1 VSNQVGIAQ
10 EVLER
15 LLVAKGLLSQI
26 RDLPTTRPDRITL
39 ARQILTAHDAAELAL
54 AAIACHLGLLP
65 TSRQTYLMEYFP
77 AIQKHHPGREVAGRD
92 YFGQLNQVRI
102 DIKHLGIFPD
112 PDQWKRVGERTWAYV
127 SGWCQDYLS
136 LPLDDVDESALI
148 RDTGVKQSYDSA
160 VEAFHRDDYKAVFEL
175 LAFATGKL
183 FDSNKA
189 LRNLVVGLPKAE
201 DAIKLAAFGVHAND
215 FLALQEFLPR
225 LVYSRE
231 HNPLVKWEQEKHG
244 HPANWNRDAAEFCLR
259 TFVDVALRIQDAAWI
274 PGAIDFEAVYEH
286 KVTAVVDNV
295 EILGLPPYNAIK
307 PPYQIV
313 VRRLRK
319 GDSLRGIVSRK
330 EPLLSG
336 LMGPESKQTVILTIT
351 SWEEKFWGEVEADKV
366 KVTCVPRNNSVV
378 RDYFPDLPEIDYI
391 P

>member
-1 VSNQVGIAQ
+1 MSNQVGIAQ

-148 RDTGVKQSYDSA
+148 RILVSSNLTTV
-160 VEAFHRDDYKAVFEL
+160 L
-175 LAFATGKL
+175 L
-183 FDSNKA
+183 
-189 LRNLVVGLPKAE
+189 
-201 DAIKLAAFGVHAND
+201 
-215 FLALQEFLPR
+215 
-225 LVYSRE
+225 
-231 HNPLVKWEQEKHG
+231 
-244 HPANWNRDAAEFCLR
+244 
-259 TFVDVALRIQDAAWI
+259 
-274 PGAIDFEAVYEH
+274 
-286 KVTAVVDNV
+286 
-295 EILGLPPYNAIK
+295 K
-307 PPYQIV
+307 PFTVMIT
-313 VRRLRK
+313 RR
-319 GDSLRGIVSRK
+319 SLNSWH
-330 EPLLSG
+330 SQ
-336 LMGPESKQTVILTIT
+336 PESFLIVTRLCGT
-351 SWEEKFWGEVEADKV
+351 S
-366 KVTCVPRNNSVV
+366 
-378 RDYFPDLPEIDYI
+378 L
-391 P
+391 